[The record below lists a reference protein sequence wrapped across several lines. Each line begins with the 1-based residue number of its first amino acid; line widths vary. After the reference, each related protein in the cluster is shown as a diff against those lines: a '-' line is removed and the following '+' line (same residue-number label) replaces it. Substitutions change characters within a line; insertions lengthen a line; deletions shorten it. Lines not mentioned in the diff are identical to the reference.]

1 MKLLFCCW
9 FQPTAAALFE
19 HACSDRIRQFDAT
32 DSDEEL
38 WEDKETTFT
47 NLSDVRHRFVYFLKM
62 TCVCTYY
69 TCFSLI

>member
-1 MKLLFCCW
+1 MKWIFCGW

-38 WEDKETTFT
+38 WEDKEMTFT
-47 NLSDVRHRFVYFLKM
+47 HLSDIRHRYVCVCLLKM
-62 TCVCTYY
+62 DVW
-69 TCFSLI
+69 LLLM